1 MKRPASAGPSSS
13 DRAEPPTSCSSA
25 GRSFTSLR
33 SFFSS
38 GASSSSG
45 SASRPA
51 NVSARSS
58 SAEQTAT
65 PSHLKIS
72 SMRDVQRWLAEES
85 IASCSSADLQRI
97 REAVAVLTSGK
108 KEQPSKEDVRPL
120 LGPKNWD
127 VAQRKDKKP
136 RPLGDMVQEF
146 QGKVIKAAQKLQ
158 QQLPDSAEQPASS
171 TAEQSVPMEEAFRLQ
186 SASGSALQP
195 ASSAVEQ
202 AARMDTTDVIDFD
215 DDPMLTRLKAKQR
228 KRAQDSAAEDQRPLA
243 KPKATQGR
251 KKRTAATASDSAEQ
265 PVSKRKDRL
274 LTPQL
279 FALGARDPSDP
290 SDASLDSAV
299 RTAAVRQ
306 QSQIMHRVFEE
317 LRELSSC
324 AWVVGDADVRCKAIM
339 RDAFDLQTIPATQRI
354 LKKRS
359 ISGLYTGV
367 CGALQ
372 PIRGGVRQDY
382 THVSLTASWRV
393 ERQARRFVQ
402 AIDEIE
408 EFTMEKYP
416 CLWELKNR
424 QHDPALN
431 GLPEMPSSP
440 HELFEMLNDTE
451 ASPRIPFGR
460 LPSDGQIGPPFLK
473 AVLPL
478 MEVFYQHIVCLG
490 GLC

>member
-65 PSHLKIS
+65 PSHVKIS

-97 REAVAVLTSGK
+97 REAVAVLAHAR
-108 KEQPSKEDVRPL
+108 KEDVQPL
-120 LGPKNWD
+120 LRNWE
-127 VAQRKDKKP
+127 VAQKKKQKP
-136 RPLGDMVQEF
+136 RPLPEMVEEF

-186 SASGSALQP
+186 SASGNALQP

-202 AARMDTTDVIDFD
+202 SARMDTTDVVDFD

-290 SDASLDSAV
+290 SDESLDSAV

-354 LKKRS
+354 LNKRS
-359 ISGLYTGV
+359 IHGLYSGV
-367 CGALQ
+367 CGALR
-372 PIRGGVRQDY
+372 PIRGGVCQDS

-478 MEVFYQHIVCLG
+478 MEAFYQHSVCLG